1 MKRSNA
7 ARTACLALALVLAA
21 ACLAGCESAQGGAA
35 DFGGE
40 MPEGMEL
47 PEGMDLPE
55 GMEPP
60 EGTGT
65 GTAGGTGTV
74 GGTGTA
80 GGGAQSQTLQVE
92 VAETVTGEVES
103 IVGNEVTL
111 LLTDGTAAP
120 AEPEAAATPA
130 ATPAASEAPAETEDA
145 EAAQTEET
153 ESSAQATATYLLPV
167 GMPIGAGD
175 YSTVS
180 TGMVLEL
187 SLDADGDVVAA
198 SVR

>member
-40 MPEGMEL
+40 MPEGMER
-47 PEGMDLPE
+47 PE

-65 GTAGGTGTV
+65 AGGTGT
-74 GGTGTA
+74 T
-80 GGGAQSQTLQVE
+80 GGAQSQTLQVE

-153 ESSAQATATYLLPV
+153 ESAAQATATYLLPV
-167 GMPIGAGD
+167 GMPIGTGD

>member
-40 MPEGMEL
+40 MPEGMER
-47 PEGMDLPE
+47 PE

-65 GTAGGTGTV
+65 AGGTGT
-74 GGTGTA
+74 T
-80 GGGAQSQTLQVE
+80 GGAQSQTLQVE

-111 LLTDGTAAP
+111 LLTDGTEP
-120 AEPEAAATPA
+120 SAE
-130 ATPAASEAPAETEDA
+130 
-145 EAAQTEET
+145 
-153 ESSAQATATYLLPV
+153 ATATYLLPV
-167 GMPIGAGD
+167 GMPIGTGD

>member
-40 MPEGMEL
+40 MPEGMER

-55 GMEPP
+55 
-60 EGTGT
+60 
-65 GTAGGTGTV
+65 GTGTV
-74 GGTGTA
+74 GGTGTT
-80 GGGAQSQTLQVE
+80 GGAQSQTLQVE

-153 ESSAQATATYLLPV
+153 ESSGQATATYLLPV
-167 GMPIGAGD
+167 GMPIGTGD

>member
-40 MPEGMEL
+40 MPEGME
-47 PEGMDLPE
+47 
-55 GMEPP
+55 PP
-60 EGTGT
+60 EGT
-65 GTAGGTGTV
+65 
-74 GGTGTA
+74 GTGTA

-111 LLTDGTAAP
+111 LLTDGTAP
-120 AEPEAAATPA
+120 
-130 ATPAASEAPAETEDA
+130 
-145 EAAQTEET
+145 
-153 ESSAQATATYLLPV
+153 SAQATATYLLPV
-167 GMPIGAGD
+167 GMPIGTGD

>member
-47 PEGMDLPE
+47 PEG
-55 GMEPP
+55 
-60 EGTGT
+60 T
-65 GTAGGTGTV
+65 GTAGGTGT
-74 GGTGTA
+74 T
-80 GGGAQSQTLQVE
+80 GGAQSQTLQVE

-111 LLTDGTAAP
+111 LLTDGTAALRGTRGGRHP
-120 AEPEAAATPA
+120 CCNARSLRIPRGDGGRGSRADGGNRILW
-130 ATPAASEAPAETEDA
+130 SGDGHL
-145 EAAQTEET
+145 
-153 ESSAQATATYLLPV
+153 SSARGHAHRYRRLQHGEYRH
-167 GMPIGAGD
+167 GA
-175 YSTVS
+175 
-180 TGMVLEL
+180 
-187 SLDADGDVVAA
+187 
-198 SVR
+198 

>member
-21 ACLAGCESAQGGAA
+21 ACLAGCESAQGGAV

-40 MPEGMEL
+40 MPEGMER
-47 PEGMDLPE
+47 
-55 GMEPP
+55 P

-65 GTAGGTGTV
+65 T
-74 GGTGTA
+74 
-80 GGGAQSQTLQVE
+80 GGAQSQTLQVE

-111 LLTDGTAAP
+111 LLTDGTAP
-120 AEPEAAATPA
+120 SAEPEAAATPA

-145 EAAQTEET
+145 EAAQTEAT

>member
-47 PEGMDLPE
+47 PEGM
-55 GMEPP
+55 EPP
-60 EGTGT
+60 EGT
-65 GTAGGTGTV
+65 GTAGGTGT
-74 GGTGTA
+74 T
-80 GGGAQSQTLQVE
+80 GGAQSQTLQVE

-153 ESSAQATATYLLPV
+153 ESSGQATATYLLPV
-167 GMPIGAGD
+167 GMPIGTGD

>member
-40 MPEGMEL
+40 MPERMER
-47 PEGMDLPE
+47 PE

-60 EGTGT
+60 EGMELPEGT
-65 GTAGGTGTV
+65 GTAGGTGT
-74 GGTGTA
+74 T
-80 GGGAQSQTLQVE
+80 GGAQSQTLQVE

-103 IVGNEVTL
+103 IVGNEATL

>member
-40 MPEGMEL
+40 MPEGMER

-55 GMEPP
+55 
-60 EGTGT
+60 GT
-65 GTAGGTGTV
+65 GTAGGTGT
-74 GGTGTA
+74 T
-80 GGGAQSQTLQVE
+80 GGAQSQTLQVE

-111 LLTDGTAAP
+111 LLTDGAAAP

-167 GMPIGAGD
+167 GMPIGTGD

>member
-47 PEGMDLPE
+47 PEG
-55 GMEPP
+55 
-60 EGTGT
+60 TGT
-65 GTAGGTGTV
+65 GTV
-74 GGTGTA
+74 

-111 LLTDGTAAP
+111 LLTDGTAP
-120 AEPEAAATPA
+120 SAEAETAATPA

-145 EAAQTEET
+145 EAAEREET

-167 GMPIGAGD
+167 GMPIGTGD

>member
-47 PEGMDLPE
+47 PEGM
-55 GMEPP
+55 EPP
-60 EGTGT
+60 EGMDLPEGT
-65 GTAGGTGTV
+65 GTAGGTGT
-74 GGTGTA
+74 T
-80 GGGAQSQTLQVE
+80 GGAQSQTLQVE

-153 ESSAQATATYLLPV
+153 ESSGQATATYLLPV

>member
-47 PEGMDLPE
+47 PEG
-55 GMEPP
+55 
-60 EGTGT
+60 T
-65 GTAGGTGTV
+65 GTAGGTGT
-74 GGTGTA
+74 T
-80 GGGAQSQTLQVE
+80 GGAQSQTLQVE

-130 ATPAASEAPAETEDA
+130 ATPAASEAPAETEDP

>member
-40 MPEGMEL
+40 MPEGMER
-47 PEGMDLPE
+47 PE
-55 GMEPP
+55 GMELP
-60 EGTGT
+60 EGT
-65 GTAGGTGTV
+65 GTGTV

-130 ATPAASEAPAETEDA
+130 ATPAASEAPAATEDA

-153 ESSAQATATYLLPV
+153 ESSGQATATYLLPV

>member
-47 PEGMDLPE
+47 PEGM
-55 GMEPP
+55 EPP

-65 GTAGGTGTV
+65 GTV
-74 GGTGTA
+74 

-198 SVR
+198 SAR

>member
-47 PEGMDLPE
+47 PEG
-55 GMEPP
+55 
-60 EGTGT
+60 T
-65 GTAGGTGTV
+65 GTAGGTGT
-74 GGTGTA
+74 T
-80 GGGAQSQTLQVE
+80 GGAQSQTLQVE

-130 ATPAASEAPAETEDA
+130 ATPAASETPAETEDA

-153 ESSAQATATYLLPV
+153 ESSGQATATYLLPV

-198 SVR
+198 SVC

>member
-40 MPEGMEL
+40 MPEGMER
-47 PEGMDLPE
+47 PE

-80 GGGAQSQTLQVE
+80 GGGAQRQTLQVE

-120 AEPEAAATPA
+120 CCNARSFRGPRGDGGRGSRADGGNRILW
-130 ATPAASEAPAETEDA
+130 SGDGHL
-145 EAAQTEET
+145 
-153 ESSAQATATYLLPV
+153 SSARGHAHRHRRLQH
-167 GMPIGAGD
+167 GEHRHGA
-175 YSTVS
+175 
-180 TGMVLEL
+180 
-187 SLDADGDVVAA
+187 
-198 SVR
+198 

>member
-40 MPEGMEL
+40 MPEGMER
-47 PEGMDLPE
+47 PE

-111 LLTDGTAAP
+111 LLTDGTDP
-120 AEPEAAATPA
+120 
-130 ATPAASEAPAETEDA
+130 
-145 EAAQTEET
+145 
-153 ESSAQATATYLLPV
+153 SAQATATYLLPV
-167 GMPIGAGD
+167 GMPIGTGD

>member
-40 MPEGMEL
+40 MLEGMEL
-47 PEGMDLPE
+47 PE
-55 GMEPP
+55 
-60 EGTGT
+60 GT
-65 GTAGGTGTV
+65 GTAGGTGT
-74 GGTGTA
+74 T
-80 GGGAQSQTLQVE
+80 GGAQSQTLQVE

-111 LLTDGTAAP
+111 LLADGT
-120 AEPEAAATPA
+120 EP
-130 ATPAASEAPAETEDA
+130 
-145 EAAQTEET
+145 
-153 ESSAQATATYLLPV
+153 SAQATATYLLPV
-167 GMPIGAGD
+167 GMPIGTGD

>member
-47 PEGMDLPE
+47 PEG
-55 GMEPP
+55 
-60 EGTGT
+60 T
-65 GTAGGTGTV
+65 GTGTV

-111 LLTDGTAAP
+111 LLADGTAAP

-145 EAAQTEET
+145 ESSEAPTETEDAEAAQTEET
-153 ESSAQATATYLLPV
+153 ESSGQATATYLLPV
-167 GMPIGAGD
+167 GMPIGTGD

>member
-47 PEGMDLPE
+47 PEG
-55 GMEPP
+55 
-60 EGTGT
+60 TGT
-65 GTAGGTGTV
+65 T
-74 GGTGTA
+74 
-80 GGGAQSQTLQVE
+80 GGAQSQTLQVE

-111 LLTDGTAAP
+111 LLTDGTAP
-120 AEPEAAATPA
+120 SAE
-130 ATPAASEAPAETEDA
+130 
-145 EAAQTEET
+145 
-153 ESSAQATATYLLPV
+153 ATATYLLPV
-167 GMPIGAGD
+167 GMPIGTGD

-187 SLDADGDVVAA
+187 SLDVDGDVVAA

>member
-47 PEGMDLPE
+47 PEG
-55 GMEPP
+55 
-60 EGTGT
+60 T
-65 GTAGGTGTV
+65 GTAGGTGT
-74 GGTGTA
+74 T
-80 GGGAQSQTLQVE
+80 GGAQSRTLQVE

-167 GMPIGAGD
+167 GMPIGTGD

>member
-47 PEGMDLPE
+47 LE
-55 GMEPP
+55 
-60 EGTGT
+60 GT
-65 GTAGGTGTV
+65 GTAGGTGT
-74 GGTGTA
+74 T
-80 GGGAQSQTLQVE
+80 GGAQSQTLQVE
-92 VAETVTGEVES
+92 VSETVTGEVES

-120 AEPEAAATPA
+120 AEPDAAATPA

-167 GMPIGAGD
+167 GMPIGSGD

>member
-55 GMEPP
+55 G
-60 EGTGT
+60 T
-65 GTAGGTGTV
+65 GTGTV

-80 GGGAQSQTLQVE
+80 GGTGTTGGGAQSQTLQVE

-120 AEPEAAATPA
+120 AEPEA
-130 ATPAASEAPAETEDA
+130 PAETEDA

-153 ESSAQATATYLLPV
+153 ESSAEATATYLLPV
-167 GMPIGAGD
+167 GMPIGTGD

>member
-40 MPEGMEL
+40 MPEGMER
-47 PEGMDLPE
+47 PE

-65 GTAGGTGTV
+65 AGGTGT
-74 GGTGTA
+74 T
-80 GGGAQSQTLQVE
+80 GGAQSQTLQVE

-167 GMPIGAGD
+167 GMPIGTGD

>member
-47 PEGMDLPE
+47 PEGMEPPE
-55 GMEPP
+55 GMERP
-60 EGTGT
+60 EGT
-65 GTAGGTGTV
+65 GTGTV

-130 ATPAASEAPAETEDA
+130 ATPAASESPAETEDA

-153 ESSAQATATYLLPV
+153 ESSGQATATYLLPV

>member
-47 PEGMDLPE
+47 PEG
-55 GMEPP
+55 
-60 EGTGT
+60 TGT
-65 GTAGGTGTV
+65 GTV
-74 GGTGTA
+74 

-111 LLTDGTAAP
+111 LLTDGTAP
-120 AEPEAAATPA
+120 
-130 ATPAASEAPAETEDA
+130 
-145 EAAQTEET
+145 
-153 ESSAQATATYLLPV
+153 SAQATATYLLPV
-167 GMPIGAGD
+167 GMPIGTGD

>member
-40 MPEGMEL
+40 MPEGMER
-47 PEGMDLPE
+47 
-55 GMEPP
+55 P
-60 EGTGT
+60 EGT
-65 GTAGGTGTV
+65 GTGTV

-153 ESSAQATATYLLPV
+153 ESSGQATATYLLPV
-167 GMPIGAGD
+167 GMPIGTGD

>member
-40 MPEGMEL
+40 MPEGME
-47 PEGMDLPE
+47 
-55 GMEPP
+55 PP
-60 EGTGT
+60 EGT
-65 GTAGGTGTV
+65 GTGTV

-120 AEPEAAATPA
+120 AEPETAATPA

-145 EAAQTEET
+145 ESAEMSAETEET

-167 GMPIGAGD
+167 GMPIGTGD

>member
-40 MPEGMEL
+40 MPEGMER
-47 PEGMDLPE
+47 PE

-65 GTAGGTGTV
+65 AGGTGT
-74 GGTGTA
+74 T
-80 GGGAQSQTLQVE
+80 GGAQSQTLQVE

-153 ESSAQATATYLLPV
+153 ESSGQATATYLLPV
-167 GMPIGAGD
+167 GMPIGTGD

-187 SLDADGDVVAA
+187 SLDADGDVIAA

>member
-47 PEGMDLPE
+47 PEGMERPE
-55 GMEPP
+55 GMKPP
-60 EGTGT
+60 E
-65 GTAGGTGTV
+65 GTGTV

-111 LLTDGTAAP
+111 LLTDGPAP
-120 AEPEAAATPA
+120 SAE
-130 ATPAASEAPAETEDA
+130 
-145 EAAQTEET
+145 
-153 ESSAQATATYLLPV
+153 ATATYLLPV
-167 GMPIGAGD
+167 GMPIGTGD

>member
-47 PEGMDLPE
+47 PEGM
-55 GMEPP
+55 EPP

-65 GTAGGTGTV
+65 GTV
-74 GGTGTA
+74 

-153 ESSAQATATYLLPV
+153 ESSGQATATYLLPV
-167 GMPIGAGD
+167 GMPIGTGG

>member
-47 PEGMDLPE
+47 PEG
-55 GMEPP
+55 
-60 EGTGT
+60 T
-65 GTAGGTGTV
+65 GTAGGTGT
-74 GGTGTA
+74 T
-80 GGGAQSQTLQVE
+80 GGAQSQTLQVE

-120 AEPEAAATPA
+120 AETEAAATPA

-153 ESSAQATATYLLPV
+153 ESSGQATATYLLPV
-167 GMPIGAGD
+167 GMPIGTGD

>member
-40 MPEGMEL
+40 MPEGMER
-47 PEGMDLPE
+47 
-55 GMEPP
+55 P
-60 EGTGT
+60 EGT
-65 GTAGGTGTV
+65 GTGTV

-92 VAETVTGEVES
+92 AAETVTGEVES

-130 ATPAASEAPAETEDA
+130 ATPAASEAPAETEGA

-153 ESSAQATATYLLPV
+153 ESSGQATATYLLPV

>member
-40 MPEGMEL
+40 MPEGMER
-47 PEGMDLPE
+47 PE

-65 GTAGGTGTV
+65 GTV
-74 GGTGTA
+74 GGAGTA

-111 LLTDGTAAP
+111 LLTDGT
-120 AEPEAAATPA
+120 EP
-130 ATPAASEAPAETEDA
+130 
-145 EAAQTEET
+145 
-153 ESSAQATATYLLPV
+153 SAQATATYLLPV
-167 GMPIGAGD
+167 GMPIGTGD

>member
-40 MPEGMEL
+40 MPEGME
-47 PEGMDLPE
+47 
-55 GMEPP
+55 PP
-60 EGTGT
+60 EGT
-65 GTAGGTGTV
+65 GTGTV

-80 GGGAQSQTLQVE
+80 GGGAQSQTLQME

-153 ESSAQATATYLLPV
+153 ESSGQATATYLLPV
-167 GMPIGAGD
+167 GMPIGTGD

>member
-47 PEGMDLPE
+47 PEG
-55 GMEPP
+55 
-60 EGTGT
+60 T
-65 GTAGGTGTV
+65 GTAGGTGT
-74 GGTGTA
+74 T
-80 GGGAQSQTLQVE
+80 GGAQSRTLQVE

-153 ESSAQATATYLLPV
+153 ESSGQATATYLLPV
-167 GMPIGAGD
+167 GMPIGTGD

>member
-40 MPEGMEL
+40 MPEGMER
-47 PEGMDLPE
+47 PE

-60 EGTGT
+60 EGT
-65 GTAGGTGTV
+65 GTGTV

-111 LLTDGTAAP
+111 LLTDGTAPSAEAETAEP
-120 AEPEAAATPA
+120 AELPA
-130 ATPAASEAPAETEDA
+130 GTEDA

-167 GMPIGAGD
+167 GMPIGTGD

-198 SVR
+198 SIR

>member
-40 MPEGMEL
+40 MPEGMER
-47 PEGMDLPE
+47 PE
-55 GMEPP
+55 
-60 EGTGT
+60 GT
-65 GTAGGTGTV
+65 GTAGGTGT
-74 GGTGTA
+74 T
-80 GGGAQSQTLQVE
+80 GGAQSQTLQVE

-167 GMPIGAGD
+167 GMPIGTGD

>member
-40 MPEGMEL
+40 MPEGMER
-47 PEGMDLPE
+47 PE
-55 GMEPP
+55 
-60 EGTGT
+60 GT
-65 GTAGGTGTV
+65 GTAGGTGT
-74 GGTGTA
+74 T
-80 GGGAQSQTLQVE
+80 GGAQSQTLQVE

-120 AEPEAAATPA
+120 AEPEATATPA

-167 GMPIGAGD
+167 GMPIGTGD

>member
-40 MPEGMEL
+40 MPEGMER
-47 PEGMDLPE
+47 PE

-60 EGTGT
+60 EGMDLPEGT
-65 GTAGGTGTV
+65 GTAGGTGT
-74 GGTGTA
+74 T
-80 GGGAQSQTLQVE
+80 GGAQSQTLQVE

-111 LLTDGTAAP
+111 LLADGTAAP

-167 GMPIGAGD
+167 GMPIGTGD